1 MTGYL
6 MKKITGL
13 ALVLF
18 GASFLTYA
26 MILLAPGDAARE
38 IAVARYGGESQLD
51 GATVEWIR
59 EKEGLDQPFF
69 IQYSRWLSRIVS
81 LDFGYSLVEEA
92 EVFHLIRQRFS
103 RTFELAAASVFI
115 ALVVALP
122 LGILAGLGRGS
133 WLDSI
138 SVSLSVLGLSIP
150 NFWLGILLVTLF
162 SVKLHWLPSFGTGGW
177 QHLVMPAITLGT
189 SITAYIARLLRLSV
203 IQSLESDY
211 ILALRARGTTSPLI
225 LGKHLLK
232 NTLIPMITIVGLE
245 FGLILEGA
253 VVTEVVFSWPGLG
266 SLMVDAIC
274 NRDYP
279 LIQGV
284 VLFTGAS
291 LSLSTSGWI
300 CSAAFWIRG
309 YVFDEI
315 L

>member
-1 MTGYL
+1 MAGFL
-6 MKKITGL
+6 IKKTAGM

-38 IAVARYGGESQLD
+38 VAVARYGGEGQLD
-51 GATVEWIR
+51 RATVEWIR
-59 EKEGLDQPFF
+59 EKEGLDQPFLV
-69 IQYSRWLSRIVS
+69 QYGRWLSHIVR

-92 EVFHLIRQRFS
+92 NVFHLICARFS
-103 RTFELAAASVFI
+103 KTLELAAASILI
-115 ALVVALP
+115 ALAVSLP
-122 LGILAGLGRGS
+122 LGTLAGLGRGS
-133 WLDSI
+133 WLDSA

-150 NFWLGILLVTLF
+150 NFWLGLLLITLF
-162 SVKLHWLPSFGTGGW
+162 SVNLHLLPSFGTGGW
-177 QHLVMPAITLGT
+177 QHLIMPSLTLGT

-203 IQSLESDY
+203 VQSLASDH
-211 ILALRARGTTSPLI
+211 ILALRARGTDSPKV

-232 NTLIPMITIVGLE
+232 NTLIPVLTIVGLE

-284 VLFTGAS
+284 VLFTGAIFVS
-291 LSLSTSGWI
+291 INFGVDLI
-300 CSAAFWIRG
+300 CSALDPRIRMK
-309 YVFDEI
+309 
-315 L
+315 

>member
-1 MTGYL
+1 MAGFL
-6 MKKITGL
+6 IKKTAGM

-38 IAVARYGGESQLD
+38 IAVARYGGEGQLD
-51 GATVEWIR
+51 RATVEWIR
-59 EKEGLDQPFF
+59 EKEGLDQPFLV
-69 IQYSRWLSRIVS
+69 QYGRWLSHIAR

-92 EVFHLIRQRFS
+92 NVFHLICARFS
-103 RTFELAAASVFI
+103 KTLELAAASILI
-115 ALVVALP
+115 ALAVSLP
-122 LGILAGLGRGS
+122 LGTLAGLGRGS
-133 WLDSI
+133 WLDSA

-150 NFWLGILLVTLF
+150 NFWLGLLLITLF
-162 SVKLHWLPSFGTGGW
+162 SVNLHWLPSFGTGGW
-177 QHLVMPAITLGT
+177 QHLIMPSLTLGT

-203 IQSLESDY
+203 VQSLASDH
-211 ILALRARGTTSPLI
+211 ILALRARGTDSPKV
-225 LGKHLLK
+225 LGKHVLK
-232 NTLIPMITIVGLE
+232 NTLIPVLTIVGLE

-284 VLFTGAS
+284 VLFTGAIFVS
-291 LSLSTSGWI
+291 INFGVDLI
-300 CSAAFWIRG
+300 CSALDPRIRMK
-309 YVFDEI
+309 
-315 L
+315 